1 VYKYFSYI
9 VYIYYVRNLYTF
21 RVFFCYSKNKVK
33 DLVRKSNKGIST
45 MIALIGMIALLVIGL
60 GIGYV
65 LNSGTTET
73 PSETDKYPEDST
85 WRTGTLNLAGST
97 TVLPVADEAAK
108 AFMNKYTG
116 TTVTVQG
123 GGSGTGYASAID
135 GTVDI
140 GMASRGPKQ
149 TEIDAGTLWLHPLA
163 LDAVCVVVN
172 PSVGSNVELTLEE
185 VAKIFAGEYRNWND
199 IGDTF
204 PDAEIYVVVRESGSG
219 TRGTFEE
226 YTIDEYGLEID
237 STIVHEQP
245 SNPAV
250 RTAVTNTQYSIG
262 YVGFGFLTNDMVAAS
277 LAKEAGDD
285 YVPATLENIQNG
297 SYAISRLLYFVTSS
311 PVESG
316 SLADRFIGFV
326 LSSEGQDIVEAEG
339 FLRLPASY
347 NYP

>member
-1 VYKYFSYI
+1 
-9 VYIYYVRNLYTF
+9 LGL
-21 RVFFCYSKNKVK
+21 FCYSKSKVK
-33 DLVRKSNKGIST
+33 DLIRKTNKGIST
-45 MIALIGMIALLVIGL
+45 MIAIIGMVALLVIGL

-65 LNSGTTET
+65 LNSGQTGTSAEF
-73 PSETDKYPEDST
+73 PEDSE

-149 TEIDAGTLWLHPLA
+149 KEIDAGTLWLHPLA

-199 IGDTF
+199 ISDSF

-262 YVGFGFLTNDMVAAS
+262 YVGFGFLTSDIVAIS
-277 LAKEAGDD
+277 LAAEERGE
-285 YVPATLENIQNG
+285 YIPATLENIANG
-297 SYAISRLLYFVTSS
+297 SYPISRLLYFVTSS
-311 PVESG
+311 PLESG
-316 SLADRFIGFV
+316 SLADRFISFV

-339 FLRLPASY
+339 FLRLPATH

>member
-1 VYKYFSYI
+1 
-9 VYIYYVRNLYTF
+9 
-21 RVFFCYSKNKVK
+21 
-33 DLVRKSNKGIST
+33 
-45 MIALIGMIALLVIGL
+45 MITLIGMITLLLVGL

-65 LNSGTTET
+65 LNSGTTGTTAEF
-73 PSETDKYPEDST
+73 PEDSE
-85 WRTGTLNLAGST
+85 WRTGRISLAGST

-108 AFMNKYTG
+108 AFMNTYTG
-116 TTVTVQG
+116 VTVTVQG

-149 TEIDAGTLWLHPLA
+149 KEIDAGNLWLHPLA

-185 VAKIFAGEYRNWND
+185 VAKIFAGEYTKWNEVD
-199 IGDTF
+199 ATLPDT
-204 PDAEIYVVVRESGSG
+204 AIYVVVRESGSG
-219 TRGTFEE
+219 TRGTFDE
-226 YTIDEYGLEID
+226 YTVDEYELEID

-250 RTAVTNTQYSIG
+250 RTAVTNTDYSIG
-262 YVGFGFLTNDMVAAS
+262 YVGFGFLTNDIVAVS
-277 LAKEAGDD
+277 LAAEEGGE
-285 YVPATLENIQNG
+285 YVPATLETIAGG
-297 SYAISRLLYFVTSS
+297 SYPISRFLYFVTSG

-316 SLADRFIGFV
+316 SLADRFISFV
-326 LSSEGQDIVEAEG
+326 LSEEGQALVEDEG
-339 FLRLPASY
+339 FLTLPASH

>member
-1 VYKYFSYI
+1 LI
-9 VYIYYVRNLYTF
+9 G
-21 RVFFCYSKNKVK
+21 
-33 DLVRKSNKGIST
+33 KSNKGIST
-45 MIALIGMIALLVIGL
+45 LIALVGMIALLVVGL

-65 LNSGTTET
+65 LNSGTIET
-73 PSETDKYPEDST
+73 PTTGDGDKFPEDST
-85 WRTGTLNLAGST
+85 WRTGSINLAGST
-97 TVLPVADEAAK
+97 TVLPVADTAAV

-140 GMASRGPKQ
+140 GMGSRGPKQ
-149 TEIDAGTLWLHPLA
+149 AEIDAGTIWLHPLA

-172 PSVGSNVELTLEE
+172 PSVGNDIKLTLEE
-185 VAKIFAGEYRNWND
+185 VAKIFAGEYTKWNEVD
-199 IGDTF
+199 SSL

-226 YTIDEYGLEID
+226 YTTDEFGLTID
-237 STIVHEQP
+237 STKVHEQP

-250 RTAVTNTQYSIG
+250 RTAVASTPNSIG
-262 YVGFGFLTNDMVAAS
+262 YVGFGFLTNEIVAVA
-277 LAKEAGDD
+277 LAKEEGDT

-297 SYAISRLLYFVTSS
+297 SYAISRLLYFITSS
-311 PVESG
+311 PPESG
-316 SLADRFIGFV
+316 SLSDRFIGFV
-326 LSSEGQDIVEAEG
+326 LSPEGQAIVEAEG
-339 FLRLPASY
+339 FLKLPPSY

>member
-1 VYKYFSYI
+1 LI
-9 VYIYYVRNLYTF
+9 G
-21 RVFFCYSKNKVK
+21 
-33 DLVRKSNKGIST
+33 KSNKGIST
-45 MIALIGMIALLVIGL
+45 MIALIGMIALLIVGL

-65 LNSGTTET
+65 LNSGQTET
-73 PSETDKYPEDST
+73 PSAGDEFPEDST
-85 WRTGTLNLAGST
+85 WRTGAINLAGST
-97 TVLPVADEAAK
+97 TVLPVANASAI
-108 AFMNKYTG
+108 AFMNKYTSA
-116 TTVTVQG
+116 TVTVQG

-149 TEIDAGTLWLHPLA
+149 KEIDAGTLWLHPLA

-185 VAKIFAGEYRNWND
+185 VAKIFAGEYTNWND
-199 IGDTF
+199 VSDAF

-237 STIVHEQP
+237 STLVHEQP

-250 RTAVTNTQYSIG
+250 RTAVTNTGYSIG
-262 YVGFGFLTNDMVAAS
+262 YVGFGFLTNDIVAVS
-277 LAKEAGDD
+277 LAAEDGGE
-285 YVPATLENIQNG
+285 YVPATLENIAGG
-297 SYAISRLLYFVTSS
+297 SYPISRFLYFVTSS

-316 SLADRFIGFV
+316 SLADRFISFV
-326 LSSEGQDIVEAEG
+326 LSEEGQSIVEDEG
-339 FLRLPASY
+339 FLTLPASN